1 MVRITGH
8 CFECQEYTIQALIL
22 HLYLIYSFVLMKTTG
37 NWILRNLCAQQHE
50 YKEKGGIIG
59 FKWKPFNTTINNTA
73 IVDGLRMV
81 GYHFDPPIKV
91 IRAKRNYLDVFVSQR
106 KHKRMKQNTTES
118 FAHCSPGNTTCL
130 EAHKKFGSGINI
142 PTYYLLNKL
151 RTITNFENR
160 FDQYLKEFNVPF
172 INVSYEKLYQSNDT
186 EEWMRIFRFLGRG
199 PGSNLSR
206 NLVDKAME
214 HVKTSSPFHNV
225 SMSNYEEIKDILKGT
240 EWETLLH

>member
-1 MVRITGH
+1 
-8 CFECQEYTIQALIL
+8 
-22 HLYLIYSFVLMKTTG
+22 MKITG
-37 NWILRNLCAQQHE
+37 NWILRSLCAQQNE

-59 FKWKPFNTTINNTA
+59 FKWKPFNSTINNTA
-73 IVDGLRMV
+73 ILDGLRMV

-91 IRAKRNYLDVFVSQR
+91 IRAQRNYLDVFVSQR
-106 KHKRMKQNTTES
+106 KHRRMKQNNTQS

-130 EAHKKFGSGINI
+130 EAHKKFGSGIYI

-172 INVSYEKLYQSNDT
+172 INVSYEKLYHSNDA